1 MAFLNRFLGG
11 TVGEKDEQALQNII
25 DNLNHLLNTKKGFGC
40 FVEEFGIRDMNEYSS
55 REHLAAAIMEEVRS
69 NIENFEPRLEFGSI
83 SLEESQDNF
92 RISFRIECRLRESKK
107 ALLMEFNP
115 VYNDFKVR
123 NGL

>member
-11 TVGEKDEQALQNII
+11 TVAEGDEQALQTII
-25 DNLNHLLNTKKGFGC
+25 DNLNHLLNTKKGFGS
-40 FVEEFGIRDMNEYSS
+40 FVEGFGIRDMNEYSS
-55 REHLAAAIMEEVRS
+55 REQLAAAIMEEVRS

-83 SLEESQDNF
+83 ALEESTDNF
-92 RISFRIECRLRESKK
+92 RISFKIECRLKESKK

-123 NGL
+123 NGQ